1 MADNPF
7 VDVVDDLF
15 RKPLAKIDHHRWIK
29 WGQILESLQTDE
41 ELEIGIFLDLLH
53 QFIVGEAEA
62 SFDDQQCAK
71 CHSKWLSGCSKA
83 LAELRCVVIFQVF
96 PGDEFGQLDPAVITR
111 ELAAKW
117 QEEIF
122 KRELMTRLASVHE
135 ENSVQL
141 FG

>member
-1 MADNPF
+1 MANNPF
-7 VDVVDDLF
+7 IAVVDDSF
-15 RKPLAKIDHHRWIK
+15 RRPLAKIDHHRWIK
-29 WGQILESLQTDE
+29 RGRILEGLQTDE

-53 QFIVGEAEA
+53 QFFVGEAEA
-62 SFDDQQCAK
+62 SFDDQCAK
-71 CHSKWLSGCSKA
+71 CHSKWLGGRSKA
-83 LAELRCVVIFQVF
+83 LAELRRVVIFQVI
-96 PGDEFGQLDPAVITR
+96 PGDEFGQLDPAVMTR

-122 KRELMTRLASVHE
+122 KRELMTRLASVHV

>member
-1 MADNPF
+1 MASRAPIDE
-7 VDVVDDLF
+7 VF
-15 RKPLAKIDHHRWIK
+15 RVA
-29 WGQILESLQTDE
+29 
-41 ELEIGIFLDLLH
+41 
-53 QFIVGEAEA
+53 V
-62 SFDDQQCAK
+62 
-71 CHSKWLSGCSKA
+71 A
-83 LAELRCVVIFQVF
+83 LAELRRVVIFQVF

-122 KRELMTRLASVHE
+122 KRELMTRLASVHV